1 MNNTSRRLWG
11 LLVIAVGVI
20 VGLNALNITNINIFF
35 DGWWTLILIIPAI
48 SDIIRNGFK
57 TNSLIML
64 LLGVGFLLNAQ
75 GVFRIAI
82 ISKLFL
88 PAVLVLI
95 GLSMIFKKPLR
106 IEFGNNNNDSNV
118 E

>member
-1 MNNTSRRLWG
+1 
-11 LLVIAVGVI
+11 
-20 VGLNALNITNINIFF
+20 
-35 DGWWTLILIIPAI
+35 
-48 SDIIRNGFK
+48 
-57 TNSLIML
+57 ML

-82 ISKLFL
+82 IGKLFL
-88 PAVLVLI
+88 PIVLVLI

-106 IEFGNNNNDSNV
+106 IEIGNNNNNSNV

>member
-11 LLVIAVGVI
+11 ILVIAIGVI
-20 VGLNALNITNINIFF
+20 VGFNALDITNINIFF

-48 SDIIRNGFK
+48 SDIIRHGFK

-64 LLGVGFLLNAQ
+64 LLGVGLLLNAQ
-75 GVFRIAI
+75 GIFRIAI

-95 GLSMIFKKPLR
+95 GLSMIFRKPIK
-106 IEFGNNNNDSNV
+106 IEVGNNNNSNV

>member
-11 LLVIAVGVI
+11 ILVIAIGVI
-20 VGLNALNITNINIFF
+20 VGLNALDITNINIFF

-48 SDIIRNGFK
+48 SDIIRHGFR

-82 ISKLFL
+82 IGKLFL
-88 PAVLVLI
+88 PIVLVLI

-106 IEFGNNNNDSNV
+106 IEIGNNNNNSNV